1 VSQPETQIDYYVIY
15 QKPGDPSWYTF
26 DQTLALFQHAR
37 KHGPYNSTMDL
48 AEAEAAAKG
57 LIEGTV
63 FTDSRPEYR
72 HKVSASRVL
81 QLVHVGTDVITY
93 GTPLGDD

>member
-1 VSQPETQIDYYVIY
+1 
-15 QKPGDPSWYTF
+15 
-26 DQTLALFQHAR
+26 
-37 KHGPYNSTMDL
+37 MDL